1 MRNTVNV
8 QDIFSHHHQ
17 YVYRMLS
24 LCFVCLGIDDEP
36 EDGPQH
42 YILLLGFHQP
52 HLIVAL
58 DAMSVHVANVIKLS
72 SKHSEGQQERHTCEG
87 SERSQSVSPCLDAGK
102 EPSVYSFTCLMNGI

>member
-1 MRNTVNV
+1 MCKT
-8 QDIFSHHHQ
+8 
-17 YVYRMLS
+17 S
-24 LCFVCLGIDDEP
+24 LATTTNMCIECYHSVLCVWDLDDEP

-87 SERSQSVSPCLDAGK
+87 SERSRSVSPRLDAGK